1 MSDLSGSLA
10 SGDAVGPLAGGSLK
24 RGDAVV
30 VYAGEEPP
38 EQWVASLFLAGP
50 TPRSAEVAS
59 WRPAA
64 LAAIRERWSGP
75 GTLVVF
81 VPEPRSGATWPEYER
96 QRTWE
101 LQWGD
106 RADQVLFWI
115 PRGPGMPALTTND
128 EFGRWKDS
136 GRAVLGTPPDAESVR
151 YQRDYAADQRI
162 PVASTLT
169 DTIDLALAR
178 LGSGAL
184 RAGGERHVPL
194 LIWRTPSFQSWLA
207 RQRADG
213 NELLSGRLEWTF
225 RVGDDLERV
234 FLWAFHAQIRVAA
247 EDRVKANEVVLAR
260 PDIATVVA
268 HRPAADVAD
277 TEVVL
282 VREFRSPSGFVLELP
297 GGSSWGGE
305 PPLEVAVV
313 ELGEETG
320 LSIAPERLRT
330 HHVRPLAATF
340 SAHQQH
346 LFSVELTEAEVAA
359 VRAVT
364 GPLGE
369 TGSSERTYP
378 RVARFGDLLA
388 GGEVDWTTLGAL
400 AEVLLS

>member
-1 MSDLSGSLA
+1 M
-10 SGDAVGPLAGGSLK
+10 
-24 RGDAVV
+24 
-30 VYAGEEPP
+30 
-38 EQWVASLFLAGP
+38 ASLFLAGP
-50 TPRSAEVAS
+50 TPRSADVKS
-59 WRPAA
+59 WRPEA
-64 LAAIRERWSGP
+64 LSAIRERWSGP

-81 VPEPRSGATWPEYER
+81 VPEPRSGATWPEYEH

-101 LQWGD
+101 LRWGD

-115 PRGPGMPALTTND
+115 PRGPGMPGLTTND
-128 EFGRWKDS
+128 EFGHWKDS
-136 GRAVLGTPPDAESVR
+136 GRVVLGTPPGAESVR
-151 YQRDYAADQRI
+151 YQLGYAADHRI

-169 DTIDLALAR
+169 DTVELAVAR
-178 LGSGAL
+178 LGDGAL
-184 RAGGERHVPL
+184 RTGGERHVPL
-194 LIWRTPSFQSWLA
+194 LVWRTPSFQRWLA
-207 RQRADG
+207 RQTADG

-225 RVGDDLERV
+225 RVGDDPERV
-234 FLWAFHAQIRVAA
+234 FLWAFHAQVRVAA

-268 HRPAADVAD
+268 YRPAADLAD

-297 GGSSWGGE
+297 GGSSWGDE
-305 PPLEVAVV
+305 SPRQVAAE

-320 LSIAPERLRT
+320 LAVAAERLRA

-340 SAHQQH
+340 SAHQQY
-346 LFSVELTEAEVAA
+346 LFSVELTEDEVAA

-369 TGSSERTYP
+369 ADSSERTYP